1 VRVRLGRHRFAHAF
15 IIPGRTTSTRHV
27 GLRDALATGVAAHRA
42 NDAGNGNMDFATT
55 TRFQLN
61 TWVRI
66 LGDVDGRTF
75 VRAGQSYAR
84 CDAPSGTLLRALS
97 EPRSLDSL
105 LHAARATLSNAALRW
120 QLEQLVD
127 ARYVRAIEP
136 GALGQG
142 DAGPPTRRTRAD
154 ASHVAAHESLEQ
166 TVQSALERAGATGI
180 RAVSL
185 DHYLAFRGL
194 EALLEPTRSSGQG
207 AWLPFAV
214 FEGQAWLGPILGQPS
229 NPCAQCLLTRLWHN
243 HPVERF
249 LAARGAPREQLFP
262 VLPLPAAELDRAL
275 TWVQRRSARLLSA
288 EAPGSA
294 GLYRVDFVSGRESQ
308 HTVHRRPQCPRC
320 GDADAVRRRMFE
332 PPCWRTPSSPAES
345 AEPPFGNA
353 IVSRDGGLRT
363 MSPESTYRRVAAQVD
378 PLVGRVGSLGQV
390 FEKSNACHQVFSAT
404 YHRAPRPGEE
414 LGMQEFSVLSG
425 GKGRSPV
432 QARTSAL
439 CEALER
445 QCAQRE
451 GDEAQRSASYRQ
463 LAPHAVDPRS
473 LLLFSETQYLA
484 GTPAQQRR
492 QRSPRS
498 QHVPALFDVDEILD
512 WSPAWSLAGARLHW
526 VPTQYCLD
534 GERADSGGPPA
545 CCAWDSNGC
554 AAGNTLA
561 EATLQ
566 GLLELVERDAVAI
579 WWYNRLAMPALSFG
593 GLSST
598 ASRLI
603 ERHERL
609 GRRCWALDLTHDL
622 GVPVAAVVLEAPASA
637 GFALGFGC
645 HPVEEIALERAVLE
659 LEQVLDGENQDPRL
673 FERTELENDRFLL
686 PDAGRARVPRLF
698 RSEPPTQHERDLE
711 IALEACVERLCAR
724 GLEAL
729 LFDYSRPDVALHTVK
744 VLVPGLRHF
753 WPRFALGR
761 LYDVPVHM
769 RWSRAPL
776 SEAELNPLPLLM

>member
-1 VRVRLGRHRFAHAF
+1 
-15 IIPGRTTSTRHV
+15 
-27 GLRDALATGVAAHRA
+27 
-42 NDAGNGNMDFATT
+42 MDFATT
-55 TRFQLN
+55 TRFQVN
-61 TWVRI
+61 EWVRI
-66 LGDVDGRTF
+66 LGDVDGHTF
-75 VRAGQSYAR
+75 VRVGQSYAR
-84 CDAPSGTLLRALS
+84 CDGPGGALLRALQ

-105 LHAARATLSNAALRW
+105 FGPAHATLSNAALRW
-120 QLEQLVD
+120 QLRQLVD
-127 ARYVRAIEP
+127 AGYVRATEP
-136 GALGQG
+136 GALGHD
-142 DAGPPTRRTRAD
+142 DARALTL
-154 ASHVAAHESLEQ
+154 AAHAGVISGAVHVAAHESLEH
-166 TVQSALERAGATGI
+166 TLQSALERAGADGI

-185 DHYLAFRGL
+185 DHYLALGGL
-194 EALLEPTRSSGQG
+194 QALLEPACSNGQG
-207 AWLPFAV
+207 AWLPLAV
-214 FEGQAWLGPILGQPS
+214 FEGQAWLGPILGQS
-229 NPCAQCLLTRLWHN
+229 RGPCPQCLLTRLWHN

-249 LAARGAPREQLFP
+249 LAARGTDRQQLFP
-262 VLPLPAAELDRAL
+262 AVPLQAAALDRAL
-275 TWVQRRSARLLSA
+275 TWFQRRLPLLSA
-288 EAPGSA
+288 RGSESA
-294 GLYRVDFVSGRESQ
+294 TLYRVDFISGRETQ
-308 HTVHRRPQCPRC
+308 HAVQRRPQCPSC
-320 GDADAVRRRMFE
+320 GDADTVRRRMFE
-332 PPCWRTPSSPAES
+332 PPSWCAPPSPPES
-345 AEPPFGNA
+345 AKPACGST

-363 MSPESTYRRVAAQVD
+363 MSPENTYHRVAVQVD

-390 FEKSNACHQVFSAT
+390 FEKSNAYHQVFSAT
-404 YHRAPRPGEE
+404 YHRLSRPGEG
-414 LGMQEFSVLSG
+414 LGMQEFSMLSG

-451 GDEAQRSASYRQ
+451 GDEAQRSASYRD
-463 LAPHAVDPRS
+463 LAPHAIDPRS
-473 LLLFSETQYLA
+473 LLSFSEAQYRA
-484 GTPAQQRR
+484 GTPKQQRR
-492 QRSPRS
+492 QKSPRS
-498 QHVPALFDVDEILD
+498 QDVPSPFDVDAILD
-512 WSPAWSLAGARLHW
+512 WSPAWSLAGARLRW

-534 GERADSGGPPA
+534 QGRFDSGHSPA

-598 ASRLI
+598 ARRLI

-622 GVPVAAVVLEAPASA
+622 GVPVAAVVLEAKAS

-659 LEQVLDGENQDPRL
+659 LEQVLDGENQEPRL
-673 FERTELENDRFLL
+673 FERAELENDRFLL
-686 PDAGRARVPRLF
+686 PDAGRTRAPRLL
-698 RSEPPTQHERDLE
+698 RSEPHREPQRELE
-711 IALEACVERLCAR
+711 ITLAACVERLSAC

-753 WPRFALGR
+753 WPRYAPGR

-769 RWSRAPL
+769 GWSRAPL